1 MADVFLIGTGRMARA
16 YVPVLRAHNMHVIAV
31 GRSEGGS
38 RKFQEE
44 TSVETTPGGIAAWC
58 KKGVPIPQYA
68 IVAIDDAETPHVAQE
83 LIDVGCKHLLLEKPG
98 ALTKQELVAI
108 AKKAQAFKSN
118 VFIGYNRR
126 FLASVQRAK
135 EMIAEDGVAT
145 SVYFE
150 FNERRT
156 QPERI
161 ADMHIPKRTVEKW
174 FIANSTHVVDLALY
188 LTSDMAALSG
198 FTASGPVWAPQSH
211 PTLFAGAGITTS
223 TIPFS
228 YYANWEIDGPW
239 LVEIGT
245 AKRTLILNPLEKLA
259 VEHSGDREEVSYDTT
274 LDTTY
279 RPGLYREVESFL
291 DAQENLKTL
300 DEQVGH
306 FAWYEKM
313 LGHRV

>member
-68 IVAIDDAETPHVAQE
+68 IVAIDDAEAPRVAQE
-83 LIDVGCKHLLLEKPG
+83 LINVGCKAILLEKPG

-108 AKKAQAFKSN
+108 EKKAQAFKSN

-135 EMIAEDGVAT
+135 EMIAEDGGAT

-161 ADMHIPKRTVEKW
+161 ANMHIPERTVEKW

-188 LTSDMAALSG
+188 LADEVRELTG
-198 FTASGPVWAPQSH
+198 FTASGPLWAPQSH
-211 PTLFAGAGITTS
+211 PTLFAGAGMIKS
-223 TIPFS
+223 GIPFS

-245 AKRTLILNPLEKLA
+245 AERKLILNPLEKLTIEGEGPIEIPDVA
-259 VEHSGDREEVSYDTT
+259 I
-274 LDTTY
+274 DTTY

-291 DAQENLKTL
+291 GSKVGLKTL
-300 DEQVGH
+300 DEQINH
-306 FAWYEKM
+306 FAWY
-313 LGHRV
+313 

>member
-1 MADVFLIGTGRMARA
+1 MESLLLVGTGRMARA
-16 YVPVLRAHNMHVIAV
+16 YVQVLGAQKRQVLAV
-31 GRSEGGS
+31 GRSEEGAQ
-38 RKFQEE
+38 KFREE
-44 TSVETTPGGIAAWC
+44 TGIEATPGGIAAWR
-58 KKGVPIPQYA
+58 KKGVPAPTHA
-68 IVAIDDAETPHVAQE
+68 IVAIDDEEAPRAAEDLME
-83 LIDVGCKHLLLEKPG
+83 MGCRNILLEKPG
-98 ALTKQELVAI
+98 SLTQSGLVDIQKTAT
-108 AKKAQAFKSN
+108 KSN
-118 VFIGYNRR
+118 AYVFIGYNRR
-126 FLASVQRAK
+126 FLASTQKAK
-135 EMIAEDGVAT
+135 EIIAEDGGAL

-150 FNERRT
+150 FNERLT

-161 ADMHIPKRTVEKW
+161 ASMQIPKRTVENW
-174 FIANSTHVVDLALY
+174 FIANSTHVVDLSLFLSDELET
-188 LTSDMAALSG
+188 LTG
-198 FTASGPVWAPQSH
+198 FSASGPLWAPQSH
-211 PTLFAGAGITTS
+211 PTLYAGAGTTKKGA
-223 TIPFS
+223 IIS

-259 VEHSGDREEVSYDTT
+259 VEHSGAREEVSYDTT